1 MKTLDAT
8 HNPDALA
15 SITRNKTIAPRLH
28 GITEDVILRDAGT
41 QEIIG
46 AQVRVPELAELGR
59 EIARHLRFA
68 KLPWTDPKG
77 TLKKNERLSG
87 IGANTVLLGYTAPN
101 KMYKRYAGKLAP
113 IHIETKQTGD
123 LFMALAPIMWKRFQ
137 DTLPDQAKRHDALTR
152 GTLHQDW
159 LMAGTPF
166 SSGVVNDNAVL
177 PYHKDAGNIKDA
189 WSMMLVLRNKV
200 DGGYLDIPE
209 YDVTLG
215 VPDLSVMFFCG
226 QSLMHGV
233 TPMIKRSS
241 DAYRFSIVYY
251 TKTALRDCG
260 SAEDE
265 IKRAQIAATQRASR

>member
-1 MKTLDAT
+1 MKILDVK

-15 SITRNKTIAPRLH
+15 SITRNKTIAPKANGLND
-28 GITEDVILRDAGT
+28 DVILRDRDTGDILACQIT
-41 QEIIG
+41 
-46 AQVRVPELAELGR
+46 APELSALGR
-59 EIARHLRFA
+59 DIARHLRFA

-113 IHIETKQTGD
+113 IHIETKVTGD
-123 LFMALAPIMWKRFQ
+123 LFMRLAPMMWQRFQ
-137 DTLPDQAKRHDALTR
+137 DALPPEAQRHDKLTR
-152 GTLHQDW
+152 ETLHADW

-177 PYHKDAGNIKDA
+177 PYHKDAGNVKDA

-209 YDVTLG
+209 YGTTLG
-215 VPDLSVMFFCG
+215 VPDLSLLFFCG

-233 TPMIKRSS
+233 TPMVKRSS

-265 IKRAQIAATQRASR
+265 IRRAQIAATVRSAK

>member
-1 MKTLDAT
+1 MRILEVK

-15 SITRNKTIAPRLH
+15 GITRNKTIAPK
-28 GITEDVILRDAGT
+28 RDAINDDVLIKDADTG
-41 QEIIG
+41 EILG
-46 AQVRVPELAELGR
+46 AQVVATELNQLGR

-68 KLPWTDPKG
+68 RLPWTDPKG

-87 IGANTVLLGYTAPN
+87 IGANTVLLGHTAPN
-101 KMYKRYAGKLAP
+101 KMYKRYAAKLAP
-113 IHIETKQTGD
+113 IHIETKATGD
-123 LFMALAPIMWKRFQ
+123 LFMSLAPKMWERFKQ
-137 DTLPDQAKRHDALTR
+137 ACPDQAEQHQRLT
-152 GTLHQDW
+152 TEQLNQDW
-159 LMAGTPF
+159 FMAGTPF
-166 SSGVVNDNAVL
+166 TSGVVNDNAVL

-189 WSMMLVLRNKV
+189 WSMMLVLRSKV

-209 YDVTLG
+209 YGCTLG
-215 VPDLSVMFFCG
+215 VPDLSLTFFCG

-260 SAEDE
+260 NAEDE
-265 IKRAQIAATQRASR
+265 VKRAQIAATQRAAQ

>member
-1 MKTLDAT
+1 MRTLEAKRNLDA
-8 HNPDALA
+8 LE
-15 SITRNKTIAPRLH
+15 SITRNRTIAPQAE
-28 GITEDVILRDAGT
+28 GINDDVILRDADTG
-41 QEIIG
+41 EVIA
-46 AQVRVPELAELGR
+46 AQVIAPELSEIGR

-113 IHIETKQTGD
+113 IHIDTKPTGD
-123 LFMALAPIMWKRFQ
+123 LFMALAPMMWKRFQ
-137 DTLPDQAKRHDALTR
+137 DTLPAEAKRHDELTR
-152 GTLHQDW
+152 ETLHEDW
-159 LMAGTPF
+159 LMARTPF

-200 DGGYLDIPE
+200 DGGYLHVPE
-209 YDVTLG
+209 YETTLG
-215 VPDLSVMFFCG
+215 VPDLSLMFFCG

-233 TPMIKRSS
+233 TPMVKRSS
-241 DAYRFSIVYY
+241 DAYRYSIVYY

-265 IKRAQIAATQRASR
+265 IKRAQIAATMRASK

>member
-1 MKTLDAT
+1 MKILEAN

-15 SITRNKTIAPRLH
+15 SITRNKTIAPKSE
-28 GITEDVILRDAGT
+28 GITDDVILRDAQT

-46 AQVRVPELAELGR
+46 AQVRVPELADLGR

-68 KLPWTDPKG
+68 KLPWTDPNG

-137 DTLPDQAKRHDALTR
+137 DTLPEQAKRHDALTR
-152 GTLHQDW
+152 ETLHQDW

-209 YDVTLG
+209 YGITLG

-233 TPMIKRSS
+233 TPMVKRSS

>member
-1 MKTLDAT
+1 MKILDVK
-8 HNPDALA
+8 HKPDALA
-15 SITRNKTIAPRLH
+15 SITRNKTIAPKAN
-28 GITEDVILRDAGT
+28 GIDDDVILRDADTGDV
-41 QEIIG
+41 I
-46 AQVRVPELAELGR
+46 ACQVTAPELSELGR

-113 IHIETKQTGD
+113 IHIDTKPTGD
-123 LFMALAPIMWKRFQ
+123 LFMALAPMMWQRFQ
-137 DTLPDQAKRHDALTR
+137 DSVPPEAHRHNQLTR
-152 GTLHQDW
+152 ETLHEDW

-200 DGGYLDIPE
+200 DGGYLDVPE
-209 YDVTLG
+209 YGVTLG
-215 VPDLSVMFFCG
+215 VPDLSLLFFCG

-265 IKRAQIAATQRASR
+265 IRRAQIAATQRASR